1 MDAVD
6 EASDNISTLLKNT
19 FANPPVPI
27 RSIRKQT
34 NKSRSNIDDFYTV
47 VNVPDV
53 LDVYEVW
60 KFTLNDKEYK
70 EVFVIIS
77 AICTLAGYKKAK
89 WSDVQYRGFYST
101 VDEAIDEIYGRLA

>member
-1 MDAVD
+1 MDAIN
-6 EASDNISTLLKNT
+6 EASDNISTLLKQN
-19 FANPPVPI
+19 FANPPAPI

-53 LDVYEVW
+53 LDVFEVW

-70 EVFVIIS
+70 EVFVHCVHNSGNCFHIS
-77 AICTLAGYKKAK
+77 LGGGSNRNKRKLLY
-89 WSDVQYRGFYST
+89 
-101 VDEAIDEIYGRLA
+101 